1 MIINSVKTQSMS
13 KQELIR
19 NLQSSNIQKV
29 EVIEGFNKVDE
40 IKRQIDSFNG
50 DGVSLILVKER

>member
-1 MIINSVKTQSMS
+1 MIINSVKTQSMN

-29 EVIEGFNKVDE
+29 EVIEGFKKVDE